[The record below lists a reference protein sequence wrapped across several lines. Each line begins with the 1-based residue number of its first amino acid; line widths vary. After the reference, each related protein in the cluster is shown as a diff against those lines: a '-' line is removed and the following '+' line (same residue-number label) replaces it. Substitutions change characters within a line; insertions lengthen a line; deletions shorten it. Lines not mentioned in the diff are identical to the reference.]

1 MSYLNPLLAFGLGPL
16 PGAAGAAG
24 ISGVIVPDLPLE
36 ESGALRSVLTPA
48 GIALIGMVTP
58 VTPPERLQRI
68 GAASQGFTYAVTMTG
83 TTGGRAAARDGL
95 ACYLDRAR
103 AASAVPLLAGFGI
116 RDALQV
122 AALTG
127 HADGFIVGSA
137 LIEAIEAGRDPAA
150 FLCALRAGAVPSPG
164 NLEERA

>member
-1 MSYLNPLLAFGLGPL
+1 
-16 PGAAGAAG
+16 
-24 ISGVIVPDLPLE
+24 
-36 ESGALRSVLTPA
+36 
-48 GIALIGMVTP
+48 MVTP

-83 TTGGRAAARDGL
+83 TTGGLAATSEGFHGSSRL
-95 ACYLDRAR
+95 ASYLDRAR

-116 RDALQV
+116 RDAEQV

-137 LIEAIEAGRDPAA
+137 LIEAIEGGRDPAA
-150 FLCALRAGAVPSPG
+150 FLAALRARTAPSPG
-164 NLEERA
+164 NSEERT